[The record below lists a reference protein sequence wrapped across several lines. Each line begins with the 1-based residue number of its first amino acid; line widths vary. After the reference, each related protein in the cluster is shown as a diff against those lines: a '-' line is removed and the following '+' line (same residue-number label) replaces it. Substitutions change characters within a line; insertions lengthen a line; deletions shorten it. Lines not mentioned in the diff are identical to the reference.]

1 MKSNFYRVVVTMAS
15 LFCFTTLVAQVS
27 DQNED
32 DTVLEEVTVVGSQIR
47 GAKIT
52 GALPV
57 SIFDFS
63 DIEAIGVD
71 SGDELLES
79 IVENGMNFFAE
90 AEDAAG
96 GVNAGRGDMGAY
108 NLRNMG
114 VGNTLTLLNGR
125 RLVNSPG
132 YQTELLG
139 GDYVPTMTV
148 NSNLIP
154 VYGLDRMEILR
165 DGASAIYGADAVAGV
180 VNNVIQKDY
189 EGFMMRTKIGSY
201 QHFDAQD
208 TTFSGKFGKNFNDG
222 ATNISVF
229 FDVYNRDRINA
240 SEDARWGAGDHR
252 PFLKTSSPWYD
263 GPGTKKCSSEWTGTE
278 KEVLPGECDFRNNS
292 VNSLYGQFD
301 MKDSKEH
308 GAGSGSLYPE
318 YDRVFND
325 SNGEFEVHPLGDPR
339 CSNRSSQDGAVF
351 DTGFGT
357 CIAQDG
363 NGSDRY
369 NFWGGTDT
377 RSDLK
382 RNNIFVFLNHD
393 FGDGVEA
400 FSEFGLYTSKSNRRA
415 HPSYAFT
422 SSKHRVGPDNYY
434 LNQMKLADGTP
445 LYANEELYIDY
456 YRYAEKDRI
465 VDVDKKTYRFLQG
478 LRGSTGDWDAEG
490 AILYSVATS
499 DDITHNRVSNTL
511 LKEALLDSTSA
522 AYNPFSAGVNSNIER
537 TLVDV
542 YRLGRSKL
550 FLVDMKLTNNNFM
563 ELPAGPLGVLLGA
576 EIRYESVSDNRDPRL
591 DGTTAYVDYEGDTY
605 PMVSDVLNS
614 SPTGDVKGDRHVN
627 SLFMETQIPL
637 INSLDAQIALRV
649 EDFSD
654 VEDTAIVGKFAL
666 GWQPTD
672 WFLLR
677 ASTSSAFR
685 PPNIIQI
692 NEKQVVRSGT
702 KNDYAM
708 IRVEQLSAAGGDD
721 LDSRRTIQRH
731 AVGAQNL
738 VSEESDNTSI
748 GFVLTPQ
755 VGAGNLTLTVDAW
768 TIKKENTI
776 GLFGRENQTVNDMV
790 LRIANGTNNCDTFTG
805 NPAVTRLAMDWDEEE
820 LGWFT
825 EAGVCPFGKA
835 SVVTDEYLN
844 LATRTIEGYDVG
856 FYYNLESDVG
866 DFSVRYIAS
875 HISKFDQTPGGAF
888 SALAAQQASGAIP
901 AEIPLGG
908 FGDLALKDGNYD
920 NKHYLRV
927 SWRKGSW
934 GAAVTGL
941 KKGSFYQNSL
951 TLPDGTRYVI
961 PSMTTMDFSLDYRFD
976 VLNVNQRI
984 RFSVKNAMDERAP
997 LADRYYGYFADAHQD
1012 WGRNYYL
1019 DYRVSF

>member
-1 MKSNFYRVVVTMAS
+1 NVQNNEFFWRTFMKSNFYRAVVTTVS
-15 LFCFTTLVAQVS
+15 LFFFPTLVAQES

-32 DTVLEEVTVVGSQIR
+32 TTVLEEVTVVGSQIR
-47 GAKIT
+47 GAKIS

-71 SGDELLES
+71 SGDELLEN
-79 IVENGMNFFAE
+79 IVENGMNFFTE

-240 SEDARWGAGDHR
+240 SEDPRWGAGDHR
-252 PFLKTSSPWYD
+252 GFLKTSSPWYD
-263 GPGTKKCSSEWTGTE
+263 GAGTKKCSSEWTGTE

-301 MKDSKEH
+301 MVTSSEH
-308 GAGSGSLYPE
+308 GSSDPYNH
-318 YDRVFND
+318 VFTD
-325 SNGEFEVHPLGDPR
+325 SNGEFEVHALGDPR
-339 CSNRSSQDGAVF
+339 CSNRSSQGGEIF
-351 DTGFGT
+351 DTGYGT

-377 RSDLK
+377 RGDLK

-393 FGDGVEA
+393 FGGGVEA

-434 LNQMKLADGTP
+434 LNQMTLADGTA
-445 LYANEELYIDY
+445 LFAGKNLYIDY

-499 DDITHNRVSNTL
+499 DDVTHNRVSNTL
-511 LKEALLDSTSA
+511 LKEALYDSTSA

-542 YRLGRSKL
+542 YRLGESKL

-563 ELPAGPLGVLLGA
+563 ELPAGPMGVLLGA

-591 DGTTAYVDYEGDTY
+591 DGTTAYVDFEGDTY

-614 SPTGDVKGDRHVN
+614 SPTGDVKGNRHVN
-627 SLFMETQIPL
+627 SFFMETQVPL
-637 INSLDAQIALRV
+637 LNSLDAQLAFRV

-654 VEDTAIVGKFAL
+654 VEETAVVGKFAL

-672 WFLLR
+672 WLLLR

-731 AVGAQNL
+731 AVGAANL

-748 GFVLTPQ
+748 GFVFTPQ
-755 VGAGNLTLTVDAW
+755 VGAGDLTLTVDAW
-768 TIKKENTI
+768 TIEKENTI

-790 LRIANGTNNCDTFTG
+790 LRIANGINNCDTFTG

-844 LATRTIEGYDVG
+844 LATRT
-856 FYYNLESDVG
+856 
-866 DFSVRYIAS
+866 
-875 HISKFDQTPGGAF
+875 
-888 SALAAQQASGAIP
+888 
-901 AEIPLGG
+901 
-908 FGDLALKDGNYD
+908 
-920 NKHYLRV
+920 
-927 SWRKGSW
+927 
-934 GAAVTGL
+934 
-941 KKGSFYQNSL
+941 
-951 TLPDGTRYVI
+951 
-961 PSMTTMDFSLDYRFD
+961 
-976 VLNVNQRI
+976 
-984 RFSVKNAMDERAP
+984 
-997 LADRYYGYFADAHQD
+997 
-1012 WGRNYYL
+1012 
-1019 DYRVSF
+1019 

>member
-1 MKSNFYRVVVTMAS
+1 MKSNFYRVVVTTVS
-15 LFCFTTLVAQVS
+15 LFFFPTLVAQES

-32 DTVLEEVTVVGSQIR
+32 TTVLEEVTVVGSQIR
-47 GAKIT
+47 GAKIS

-71 SGDELLES
+71 SGDELLEN
-79 IVENGMNFFAE
+79 IVENGMNFFTE
-90 AEDAAG
+90 AEDASG

-148 NSNLIP
+148 NSNLFP

-229 FDVYNRDRINA
+229 FDVYDRERINA
-240 SEDARWGAGDHR
+240 SEDPRWGAGDHR
-252 PFLKTSSPWYD
+252 GFLKTSSPWYD

-278 KEVLPGECDFRNNS
+278 KEVLPGECDFRNTS
-292 VNSLYGQFD
+292 SHALYGQFD

-308 GAGSGSLYPE
+308 GAGSGSPYPE

-325 SNGEFEVHPLGDPR
+325 SNGEFEIFPLGDGR
-339 CSNRSSQDGAVF
+339 CNNRSSQDGEVF
-351 DTGFGT
+351 DTGYGT

-363 NGSDRY
+363 NGAERY

-377 RSDLK
+377 RGALK

-393 FGDGVEA
+393 FGGGVEA

-415 HPSYAFT
+415 HPSYAFS
-422 SSKHRVGPDNYY
+422 SSKHRVGPDNYW
-434 LNQMKLADGTP
+434 LNQMTLADGTA
-445 LYANEELYIDY
+445 LYANEELYIDN

-499 DDITHNRVSNTL
+499 DDVTHNRISNNL
-511 LKEALLDSTSA
+511 LKEALRDSTTA

-537 TLVDV
+537 TLVDA
-542 YRLGRSKL
+542 YRLGESKL

-563 ELPAGPLGVLLGA
+563 ELPAGPMGVLVGA
-576 EIRYESVSDNRDPRL
+576 EIRYESVSDDRDPRL
-591 DGTTAYVDYEGDTY
+591 DGTITYTDYEGDTY
-605 PMVSDVLNS
+605 PMVSDLLNS
-614 SPTGDVKGDRHVN
+614 SPTGDVKGNRHVN
-627 SLFMETQIPL
+627 SFFMETQVPL
-637 INSLDAQIALRV
+637 LNSLDAQVALRI

-654 VEDTAIVGKFAL
+654 VEETAVVGKFAL

-731 AVGAQNL
+731 AVGAANL
-738 VSEESDNTSI
+738 ISEESDNTSI
-748 GFVLTPQ
+748 GFVFTPQ
-755 VGAGNLTLTVDAW
+755 VGAGDLTLTVDAW

-776 GLFGRENQTVNDMV
+776 GLFGRENQTVKDMV
-790 LRIANGTNNCDTFTG
+790 LRIANGINNCDTFTG
-805 NPAVTRLAMDWDEEE
+805 NPAVTRLPM
-820 LGWFT
+820 
-825 EAGVCPFGKA
+825 
-835 SVVTDEYLN
+835 
-844 LATRTIEGYDVG
+844 
-856 FYYNLESDVG
+856 
-866 DFSVRYIAS
+866 
-875 HISKFDQTPGGAF
+875 
-888 SALAAQQASGAIP
+888 
-901 AEIPLGG
+901 
-908 FGDLALKDGNYD
+908 
-920 NKHYLRV
+920 
-927 SWRKGSW
+927 
-934 GAAVTGL
+934 
-941 KKGSFYQNSL
+941 
-951 TLPDGTRYVI
+951 
-961 PSMTTMDFSLDYRFD
+961 
-976 VLNVNQRI
+976 
-984 RFSVKNAMDERAP
+984 
-997 LADRYYGYFADAHQD
+997 
-1012 WGRNYYL
+1012 
-1019 DYRVSF
+1019 